1 MRVSPWHRK
10 QQHKRSK
17 MKLNAQYHAF
27 KTITIK
33 EFLRFIR
40 IWLQTVVPPAI
51 TIALYFIIFG
61 ELIGS
66 QIGDIDGFS
75 YIDYIVP
82 GLILMSVISN
92 SYANCV
98 SSFFSSK
105 FHRSVEEMIIS
116 PLPNYIMVAGFVTG
130 GMLRGIIVGI
140 AVTFVSMFF
149 TRLEIHSYTV
159 TIAVFVLTSVLFALA
174 GFINAVYAKSFDDI
188 SIIPTFILTPL
199 TYLGGIFYSINML
212 PEFWQNVS
220 LANPILYMI
229 NAFRYGLL
237 GVTDIELTTAFII
250 IILFIIG
257 LFMFA
262 LQLLNK
268 GVGIKP

>member
-1 MRVSPWHRK
+1 
-10 QQHKRSK
+10 
-17 MKLNAQYHAF
+17 MKIPAQYNAF

-40 IWLQTVVPPAI
+40 IWIQTVVPPAI
-51 TIALYFIIFG
+51 TVALYFVIFG
-61 ELIGS
+61 ELIGA
-66 QIGDIDGFS
+66 QIGDIDGFA

-92 SYANCV
+92 AYANCV
-98 SSFFSSK
+98 SSFFSAK
-105 FHRSVEEMIIS
+105 FHRSIEEMMIS
-116 PLPNYIMVAGFVTG
+116 PLPNYIIIAGYVSG

-140 AVTFVSMFF
+140 VVTGVSMFF
-149 TRLEIHSYTV
+149 TRIEIHDYAITA
-159 TIAVFVLTSVLFALA
+159 TVFVLTSVLFALA
-174 GFINAVYAKSFDDI
+174 GFINAVYAKTFDDI

-212 PEFWQNVS
+212 PELWQTIS

-229 NAFRYGLL
+229 NAFRFGFL
-237 GVTDIELTTAFII
+237 GISDIDLTTAFII
-250 IILFIIG
+250 IILFITG
-257 LFMFA
+257 LFFFA
-262 LQLLNK
+262 LRLLNK